1 MDHIPHR
8 DNYPYRRQDPNCSRC
23 CLDVLHAPPPAANEF
38 ATASGLEGLVGEY
51 GSLVEQHLLRLMV
64 GSWIAVG
71 RMYPSTPDLVEWMAR
86 LEEPARVARA
96 LPVPAAIA
104 VGVAAGLI
112 ELNQDLE
119 GSQAGEVMKWL
130 APHTDRALA
139 DLWRDLTLLS
149 VERYPVE
156 AMGLRARVE
165 KSANRRP
172 TLWSKSLP
180 WLFALAR
187 HLDGLDVSLTL
198 ALAEQRRSVRTAVK
212 ASTRSAVREVRRRAE
227 GIQVMADG
235 SGPIEQ
241 KLFDALGGSMD
252 ARRHVFPRPLG
263 APSSTWLASTGLEDL
278 TRGAVAGAV
287 KDFMNFV
294 SRSGAQ
300 DEEALTARLL
310 EKLGQRFAAGSKSE
324 QWMDPDSPEVALASR
339 QETKNAEKAT
349 GADIGIVLEV
359 TVPGRLTTRI
369 GDLVQVKKANAL
381 IPSAS
386 PSDSW
391 KINRLQLDTLLEISS
406 TATYWLIPRS
416 GDVYVVPAKFL
427 AAIGAANS
435 GRDSL
440 FTVGH
445 SDVRHAAVSLEH
457 YLTDLT
463 AGMWLGGTSAATLAA
478 AAGENPANRPEFFL
492 NIKVTLPRFLDDVRN
507 GPQWIGG

>member
-1 MDHIPHR
+1 
-8 DNYPYRRQDPNCSRC
+8 
-23 CLDVLHAPPPAANEF
+23 
-38 ATASGLEGLVGEY
+38 
-51 GSLVEQHLLRLMV
+51 
-64 GSWIAVG
+64 
-71 RMYPSTPDLVEWMAR
+71 MYPSTPGLVEWMAR
-86 LEEPARVARA
+86 LKSPARVAEA

-104 VGVAAGLI
+104 GGIAASLI

-119 GSQAGEVMKWL
+119 GGQAGKVMRWL
-130 APHTDRALA
+130 APHTERALV
-139 DLWRDLTLLS
+139 DLWRDLTLFS

-156 AMGLRARVE
+156 AAGLRARVE
-165 KSANRRP
+165 KSVSRRP
-172 TLWSKSLP
+172 TLWSRSLP
-180 WLFALAR
+180 WLLALAR
-187 HLDGLDVSLTL
+187 HLDGLDVFLTL
-198 ALAEQRRSVRTAVK
+198 ALAEQHRSVRAAVK
-212 ASTRSAVREVRRRAE
+212 ANTRSAVPEVRRRAE
-227 GIQVMADG
+227 GIQAIADG

-241 KLFDALGGSMD
+241 KLIDALGGSMD
-252 ARRHVFPRPLG
+252 ARRHVFPRPLD

-287 KDFMNFV
+287 KDFMDFV

-310 EKLGQRFAAGSKSE
+310 EKLGQRFAAGSKAG
-324 QWMDPDSPEVALASR
+324 QWTDPDSPEVALASR

-386 PSDSW
+386 RSDSW
-391 KINRLQLDTLLEISS
+391 KINRLQLDTLLELSS
-406 TATYWLIPRS
+406 TATYWLIPGS

-427 AAIGAANS
+427 AAVGAARS

-457 YLTDLT
+457 YLTDLA
-463 AGMWLGGTSAATLAA
+463 AGMWLGSTSAATLSA

-507 GPQWIGG
+507 DPQWMGG

>member
-1 MDHIPHR
+1 MGE
-8 DNYPYRRQDPNCSRC
+8 
-23 CLDVLHAPPPAANEF
+23 EF
-38 ATASGLEGLVGEY
+38 ATARGLEGLVDKH
-51 GSLVEQHLLRLMV
+51 GSLVEQHLLRLT
-64 GSWIAVG
+64 IG
-71 RMYPSTPDLVEWMAR
+71 RWVTAGRTYPSPPDLVEWMAR
-86 LEEPARVARA
+86 LTSPAQVAEA
-96 LPVPAAIA
+96 MPVPAAVA

-119 GSQAGEVMKWL
+119 NGRAGEVVQRL
-130 APHTDRALA
+130 APHTERALV

-156 AMGLRARVE
+156 AAGLRTRVE
-165 KSANRRP
+165 KSVSRRP
-172 TLWSKSLP
+172 TLWSRSLP

-187 HLDGLDVSLTL
+187 HMDGLDVFLTL
-198 ALAEQRRSVRTAVK
+198 ALAEQHRSVRAALK
-212 ASTRSAVREVRRRAE
+212 ANARSAVPEVRRRAE
-227 GIQVMADG
+227 GIQAISDG

-241 KLFDALGGSMD
+241 KLIDALGGSID
-252 ARRHVFPRPLG
+252 ARRHVFPRPLD

-278 TRGAVAGAV
+278 IRGAVAGAV
-287 KDFMNFV
+287 KDFMGFV
-294 SRSGAQ
+294 SQSGAQ

-310 EKLGQRFAAGSKSE
+310 EKLGQRFAAGSRAE
-324 QWMDPDSPEVALASR
+324 QWTDHDSPEVALASR

-359 TVPGRLTTRI
+359 TVPDRLTTRI

-386 PSDSW
+386 SGDSW
-391 KINRLQLDTLLEISS
+391 KINRLQLDTLLEVSS
-406 TATYWLIPRS
+406 TATYWLIPSS
-416 GDVYVVPAKFL
+416 GNVYVVPAKYL
-427 AAIGAANS
+427 AAVGAARS
-435 GRDSL
+435 SRAPL

-463 AGMWLGGTSAATLAA
+463 TGMWLGGTSASTLSA

-492 NIKVTLPRFLDDVRN
+492 NLKVTLPRFLEDARS
-507 GPQWIGG
+507 GPQWIGR